1 MIVLASASPRRT
13 ELLSSLTSNFIAE
26 AADVEEVTCSEHPAD
41 IVMDLAALKAAAV
54 AANHVGDTVI
64 GADTLVLHG
73 GRALGKP
80 KDRQDAID
88 TLKALRGR
96 VHSVFTGVCVIKGG
110 RQYRMYDVSHVAIRD
125 MSDSE
130 IEAYVD
136 GGSPMDKAGAYGIQ
150 DGVASSFTG
159 SYDNIVGFP
168 TELVSGLPALAED
181 L

>member
-64 GADTLVLHG
+64 GADTLVWHG

-80 KDRQDAID
+80 KID
-88 TLKALRGR
+88 KTQSTLLRSCAAECTAYLR
-96 VHSVFTGVCVIKGG
+96 ASV
-110 RQYRMYDVSHVAIRD
+110 
-125 MSDSE
+125 
-130 IEAYVD
+130 
-136 GGSPMDKAGAYGIQ
+136 
-150 DGVASSFTG
+150 
-159 SYDNIVGFP
+159 
-168 TELVSGLPALAED
+168 
-181 L
+181 